1 MPAEPADRDG
11 GLGYLL
17 VQAAQAWRNQVA
29 AGLRDVGV
37 TPSQFFVLVTLLRR
51 ARRDGTG
58 FTQREVADRIRM
70 DVNTMSQIVRGLE
83 RRGLLTR
90 SPHPDDSRAVTLAL
104 TTPGTEL
111 TRDCAARVRAINTG
125 FFAGVDP
132 AVLGGAL
139 TTLLDKA
146 GPR

>member
-1 MPAEPADRDG
+1 MPTEPAGRDG

-17 VQAAQAWRNQVA
+17 VQAAQAWRIQVA

-37 TPSQFFVLVTLLRR
+37 TPPQFFVLVTLLRR
-51 ARRDGTG
+51 SRRGGTG
-58 FTQREVADRIRM
+58 ITQREVAARTRI
-70 DVNTMSQIVRGLE
+70 DANTVSQIVRGLE

-104 TTPGTEL
+104 TPPGTEL
-111 TRDCAARVRAINTG
+111 ARDCAARVRAINTG
-125 FFAGVDP
+125 FFASVDQP
-132 AVLGGAL
+132 VLGGAL
-139 TTLLDKA
+139 TTLLEKA

>member
-1 MPAEPADRDG
+1 MPADQAGRDG

-37 TPSQFFVLVTLLRR
+37 TPPQFFVLVTLLRT
-51 ARRDGTG
+51 ARREGSG
-58 FTQREVADRIRM
+58 ITQREVAVRTRI
-70 DVNTMSQIVRGLE
+70 DANTTSQIVRGLQ

-104 TTPGTEL
+104 TPAGTEL
-111 TRDCAARVRAINTG
+111 ARDCAVRVRAINTG
-125 FFAGVDP
+125 FFASVDQP
-132 AVLGGAL
+132 VLGGAL
-139 TTLLDKA
+139 TTLLQKA

>member
-1 MPAEPADRDG
+1 MPADQVGRDG

-17 VQAAQAWRNQVA
+17 IQAAQAWRNQVA
-29 AGLRDVGV
+29 AGLRDTEV

-51 ARRDGTG
+51 ARQGGTG
-58 FTQREVADRIRM
+58 ITQRDVAERTRI
-70 DVNTMSQIVRGLE
+70 DVNTTSQIVRGLE

-111 TRDCAARVRAINTG
+111 ARDCAARVRAISTG
-125 FFAGVDP
+125 FFADVDP
-132 AVLGGAL
+132 AELGDAL
-139 TTLLDKA
+139 TMLLNKA
-146 GPR
+146 GPP

>member
-1 MPAEPADRDG
+1 MPAEQAGRDG

-17 VQAAQAWRNQVA
+17 IQAAQAWRNQVA

-37 TPSQFFVLVTLLRR
+37 TPPQFFVLVTLLRR
-51 ARRDGTG
+51 SRRGGTG
-58 FTQREVADRIRM
+58 ITQREVAARTRI
-70 DVNTMSQIVRGLE
+70 DANTVSQIVRGLE

-111 TRDCAARVRAINTG
+111 ARDCAARVRAINTG